1 MEEMM
6 IQGAVSKKRWILQAV
21 LGFMLGRV
29 WMFSINPFAPA
40 YLCAAGVCPGSRMLV
55 MVSVLGGVLTQARG
69 LNFLQYTF
77 LILLTGFV
85 QYVMRRIDG
94 KEGSVLAVACVS
106 GILNFILGFTTGVVN
121 NNTIEAVWLSLLESL
136 CIVAMAN
143 VFQWGERF

>member
-77 LILLTGFV
+77 LILLTDRRQGGKCPGGG
-85 QYVMRRIDG
+85 MRQRNIKFYPRIHYWRS
-94 KEGSVLAVACVS
+94 K
-106 GILNFILGFTTGVVN
+106 
-121 NNTIEAVWLSLLESL
+121 
-136 CIVAMAN
+136 
-143 VFQWGERF
+143 Q